1 MAEPTREQFDAA
13 VKAVIAG
20 HKEGDAPLSREAF
33 NQQITNEIARANPP
47 ERPSTSGF
55 LRNLGDSTI
64 NLVTAPVRMVGSA
77 LTTDPGKTIT
87 NIGAGLRKRAG
98 EYKRDPLGLA
108 YRDPAGVG
116 ADLFAGGSILK
127 ALPGIYEAGMSGLRK
142 AGGGAEAGES
152 AYTGPKSS
160 VLTGADQFRP
170 NVNYRPITPVRAGG
184 APHFPEFASLEKA
197 ADTGVLH
204 GGDRFRPS
212 EPYQPVAP
220 TGTKGTPHFPDMS
233 TERPPPDSG
242 VLTGGDQFR
251 GGDYRQTAPEADPR
265 TPFETPEFASAPKA
279 AAGRNGPPRL
289 VGPAPTVDDAIHEAL
304 QAAMKQD
311 GPSTVTA
318 APVPGATI
326 TPHGNPSTP
335 APTPAPANI
344 VDEAGRDLGTQ
355 TSGAAERPA
364 GPWDSNAAPAP
375 DSAPAEE
382 HFFNSTDPA
391 NSDPNWHSGADPGSP
406 EAASA
411 QSVHKE
417 LGTMD
422 SDWKRRMMDDKGSI
436 NPDLLTGV
444 VLDELLRKLN
454 VPGAIRKVGGAV
466 AGPLVEG
473 GLDLAAGSN
482 DSTGGR

>member
-1 MAEPTREQFDAA
+1 MPDPTREQFDAA
-13 VKAVIAG
+13 VKAIIAG

-98 EYKRDPLGLA
+98 EYKRDPLGLV

-127 ALPGIYEAGMSGLRK
+127 ALPGVYEVGMSGLRK

-170 NVNYRPITPVRAGG
+170 NIAYQPTEGGSRVGG
-184 APHFPEFASLEKA
+184 APHFPDF
-197 ADTGVLH
+197 
-204 GGDRFRPS
+204 S
-212 EPYQPVAP
+212 EPKP
-220 TGTKGTPHFPDMS
+220 T
-233 TERPPPDSG
+233 RPP
-242 VLTGGDQFR
+242 
-251 GGDYRQTAPEADPR
+251 AP
-265 TPFETPEFASAPKA
+265 
-279 AAGRNGPPRL
+279 
-289 VGPAPTVDDAIHEAL
+289 
-304 QAAMKQD
+304 
-311 GPSTVTA
+311 
-318 APVPGATI
+318 
-326 TPHGNPSTP
+326 
-335 APTPAPANI
+335 
-344 VDEAGRDLGTQ
+344 
-355 TSGAAERPA
+355 
-364 GPWDSNAAPAP
+364 
-375 DSAPAEE
+375 APAEE

-391 NSDPNWHSGADPGSP
+391 NSDPNWHSGADPGSA

-466 AGPLVEG
+466 VGPLVEG